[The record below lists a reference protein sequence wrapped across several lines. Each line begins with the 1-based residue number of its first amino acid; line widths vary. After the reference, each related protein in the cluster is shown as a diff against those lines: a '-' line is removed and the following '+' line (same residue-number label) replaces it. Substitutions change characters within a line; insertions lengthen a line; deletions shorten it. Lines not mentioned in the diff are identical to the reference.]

1 MRRGRAG
8 RWIVAALFLVSQAVT
23 ASGPV
28 EGPWEGS
35 LSIAGAQLQIRVLF
49 QVEGEGLA
57 ASIDIPQQG
66 AVGILLQN
74 VHHGEGRVHF
84 ELPAGPGLA
93 VFDGALDGEV
103 MAGDFTQAGMK
114 GSFRLTR
121 AAPEATQAEPS
132 EPPPYREEEVTFQN
146 GEVTLAGTLSRPETG
161 APHPAVVL
169 ISGSGPQDRDEDIAG
184 FKPFRIL
191 ADHLTRGGIAVLRYD
206 DRGVGSSTG
215 QVSESSIDDFVSD
228 VQAAVIWLGE
238 NPSIDAK
245 RIGLL
250 GHSEGALVAA
260 MVASRS
266 QVAAVVLLAGSAVRG
281 DLLLA
286 AQADALARASG
297 ATDEDIAAMLASQ
310 QRLFR
315 VIRSGEGW
323 AELEKD
329 GREQVLAAVSA
340 LPEQQ
345 RAAIAD
351 PEAFATQRV
360 QAELAMARTPW
371 YGQFLDLDPAVAL
384 GKVSCPVLA
393 LYGGRDLQ
401 VPAEL
406 NRAALEAALSGAG
419 NKEVTVF
426 EYPEANHL
434 FQQAVT
440 GLPSEYAMLEKQF
453 IPGML
458 EQVGEWLVERLLEKD

>member
-8 RWIVAALFLVSQAVT
+8 RWSVAALFLVSQAVV

-49 QVEGEGLA
+49 QAEGEGLA

-66 AVGILLQN
+66 AMGIPLQN
-74 VHHGEGRVHF
+74 VHHQDGRVHF

-93 VFDGALDGEV
+93 VFDGALEGEV
-103 MAGDFTQAGMK
+103 MAGDFTQSGMK
-114 GSFRLTR
+114 GSFQLTR
-121 AAPEATQAEPS
+121 AAPEEAESP
-132 EPPPYREEEVTFQN
+132 EPPPYLEEEVTLHN
-146 GEVTLAGTLSRPETG
+146 GDVSLTGTLSRPESG

-169 ISGSGPQDRDEDIAG
+169 ISGSGAQDRDEDIAG

-191 ADHLTRGGIAVLRYD
+191 ADHLTRAGIAVLRYD
-206 DRGVGSSTG
+206 DRGVGGSTG
-215 QVSESSIDDFVSD
+215 LVSESSIDDFVSD
-228 VQAAVIWLGE
+228 VSAAVVWLRD
-238 NPSIDAK
+238 NPSVDAK

-266 QVAAVVLLAGSAVRG
+266 EVASVVLLAGSAVRG

-286 AQADALARASG
+286 AQAEALARASG

-329 GREQVLAAVSA
+329 GREQVLAALSA

-419 NKEVTVF
+419 NKEVTVLD
-426 EYPEANHL
+426 YPEANHL
-434 FQQAVT
+434 FQKAVT

-453 IPGML
+453 LPGLL
-458 EQVGEWLVERLLEKD
+458 EQVGVWLAERLLEKD